1 MIRLFTL
8 IEIGILIALAII
20 ITGAI
25 AVLIARIRK
34 DQGSS
39 GPDTTGLQAL
49 LDLQT
54 KVAEVTKN
62 GSASTADCTE
72 LRRLLQ
78 LARSHG
84 VPDLTTDS
92 MRTKI
97 NGFCD

>member
-20 ITGAI
+20 IIGAI
-25 AVLIARIRK
+25 AVMFARMRK
-34 DQGSS
+34 DQGST
-39 GPDTTGLQAL
+39 GPDSAGLQAL
-49 LDLQT
+49 LDLQK
-54 KVAEVTKN
+54 KVAEVTEK
-62 GSASTADCTE
+62 GSANSDDCTE

-84 VPDLTTDS
+84 VPDLTTDA
-92 MRTKI
+92 MKTKI